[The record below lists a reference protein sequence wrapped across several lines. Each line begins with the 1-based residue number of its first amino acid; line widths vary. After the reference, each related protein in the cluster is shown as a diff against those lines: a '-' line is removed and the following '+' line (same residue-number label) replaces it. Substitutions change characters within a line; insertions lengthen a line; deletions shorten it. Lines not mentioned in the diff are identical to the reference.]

1 MITSIVGVDCSW
13 VVSIGAGL
21 QAPAST
27 VCSPLHLGSSSGSRT
42 ESDLRDELIS
52 TVSWGRCSQGPPTV
66 QLKQL
71 DLLLLLSLEVRS
83 LRSKGGQGCGPSE
96 SSGGGSFLVPSSVQ
110 QRPTVLGFQWF
121 VSISS
126 SLPPS
131 SCGFLLGTYVHFF

>member
-1 MITSIVGVDCSW
+1 MSIVGVDCSW

-21 QAPAST
+21 QAPASA
-27 VCSPLHLGSSSGSRT
+27 VCTPLHLGSSSGSRT
-42 ESDLRDELIS
+42 ESDLRDESIS
-52 TVSWGRCSQGPPTV
+52 TVSWGCCSQGPPTV

-71 DLLLLLSLEVRS
+71 DLLFLSLEARS

-96 SSGGGSFLVPSSVQ
+96 SSGGRSFLVPSSVQ
-110 QRPTVLGFQWF
+110 RRPAVLGLQWF

-131 SCGFLLGTYVHFF
+131 SRGFLLGTYVHFF

>member
-13 VVSIGAGL
+13 VVYTGAGL

-27 VCSPLHLGSSSGSRT
+27 VYTPLHLGSSSGSRT
-42 ESDLRDELIS
+42 ESDLRDEFIS
-52 TVSWGRCSQGPPTV
+52 TVSWGRCSQEPPTV

-71 DLLLLLSLEVRS
+71 DLLLLSLEARS

-96 SSGGGSFLVPSSVQ
+96 SSGGGSFLVPSSVR
-110 QRPTVLGFQWF
+110 QRPAVLGFQGF

-131 SCGFLLGTYVHFF
+131 SRGFLLGTYVHFF